1 MDKRVTGVLL
11 SALTIVC
18 WGCAATRP
26 APPPP
31 MRVPPQIDLKERE
44 TIGVIRFATTTRGQ
58 LGPLATR
65 RFTEAARRDQ
75 GLVRIVDLGSRDE
88 ALQAVGRDRLDA
100 DAMAALGRKF
110 GVKTIVSGE
119 LAVSK
124 VRPDVSVDALLHSG
138 SVTAQ
143 VDATLDVQMFEA
155 DSGATLWNRSARTT
169 RSVGQVQVWGGKQF
183 AFDARNPDE
192 AYGGLVDDLVA
203 QVSRPFQVSW
213 VRP

>member
-1 MDKRVTGVLL
+1 MRRNLACFVLL
-11 SALTIVC
+11 VITIVC
-18 WGCAATRP
+18 WGCSVTQP
-26 APPPP
+26 VPPV
-31 MRVPPQIDLKERE
+31 RVPPQIDLKSRE
-44 TIGVIRFATTTRGQ
+44 TIGVIRFDATSKGQ
-58 LGPLATR
+58 LGPMATR

-75 GLVRIVDLGSRDE
+75 GLVRIVDLGPRDE
-88 ALQAVGRDRLDA
+88 ALRSVGRERLDA
-100 DAMAALGRKF
+100 EALVALGRKT
-110 GVKTIVSGE
+110 GVKTIVTGE

-124 VRPDVSVDALLHSG
+124 VRPDVSVDALFHSG
-138 SVTAQ
+138 TVTAQ
-143 VDATLDVQMFEA
+143 VDATLDVQMFETE
-155 DSGATLWNRSARTT
+155 SGATLWNRSARTT

>member
-1 MDKRVTGVLL
+1 MDRNLVGLVLL
-11 SALTIVC
+11 VVMIGC
-18 WGCAATRP
+18 WGCTATP
-26 APPPP
+26 QAPPV
-31 MRVPPQIDLKERE
+31 MVPPQIDLRSRE
-44 TIGVIRFATTTRGQ
+44 TIGVIRFATTSKGQ

-88 ALQAVGRDRLDA
+88 VLQSVGRDRLDA
-100 DAMAALGRKF
+100 DALVALGRKA
-110 GVKTIVSGE
+110 GVKTIVTGD
-119 LAVSK
+119 LTVSN
-124 VRPDVSVDALLHSG
+124 VRPDVSIDAMLRSG

-143 VDATLDVQMFEA
+143 VDATLEVQMYEVE
-155 DSGATLWNRSARTT
+155 SGAALWNRSARTT
-169 RSVGQVQVWGGKQF
+169 HSVGQVQIFGGKQF

-192 AYGGLVDDLVA
+192 AYGDLVDDLVA